1 MVVDAD
7 AELLER
13 LRAGDEDAFMTLVD
27 RYGPL
32 MLRIALTHVR
42 TRAVAEEVVQE
53 AWLGVLQGLD
63 RFEGRS
69 RLKTWILRIVANRAR
84 TRGEREA
91 RSVPLSSLGAGDGR
105 GRAGGRPGPLPAA
118 PTTRATPAA
127 GRSRRTAG
135 RGCPRSGCS
144 RPRRSQQVRAAIAK
158 LPPRQQEVIVL
169 RDVEGWEPEEVSAAL
184 ELTPGNQRVL
194 LHRAR
199 SKVRAELEHYFD
211 GVGGMSGARSSPA
224 GSAAASSSSSSPP
237 ISTARS
243 TPEDDRARW
252 TRT

>member
-1 MVVDAD
+1 MGDVIVDAD
-7 AELLER
+7 GELLER

-69 RLKTWILRIVANRAR
+69 SLKTWILRIVANRAR

-91 RSVPLSSLGAGDGR
+91 RSVPLSSLGPDAGEDEPAVDPHRFLPGDHPLYP
-105 GRAGGRPGPLPAA
+105 GGWAIP
-118 PTTRATPAA
+118 
-127 GRSRRTAG
+127 
-135 RGCPRSGCS
+135 PRSWA
-144 RPRRSQQVRAAIAK
+144 RLPEERLLAAETLQQVRAAIAT
-158 LPPRQQEVIVL
+158 LPARQQEVIVL
-169 RDVEGWEPEEVSAAL
+169 RDVEGWDPEEVSAAL
-184 ELTPGNQRVL
+184 ELTAGNQRVL

-199 SKVRAELEHYFD
+199 SRVRYELERYFD
-211 GVGGMSGARSSPA
+211 GIPA
-224 GSAAASSSSSSPP
+224 
-237 ISTARS
+237 
-243 TPEDDRARW
+243 
-252 TRT
+252 